1 MAEIVAYKA
10 VWTIQQEV
18 YPSGMSASAYYD
30 PVEVGETVSLQST
43 VSGFDDY
50 DIAYQWQRSA
60 DGQTWTDIADAT
72 GEVYAFTLA
81 AADIGAFFRV
91 LATASQGG
99 QTVSTIASDA
109 VEMQAAEE
117 GGE

>member
-1 MAEIVAYKA
+1 MAEIIAYKA

-18 YPSGMSASAYYD
+18 YPDDQSVSVYYD
-30 PVEVGETVSLQST
+30 PVEIGETVSLQST
-43 VSGFDDY
+43 VAGFDDY
-50 DIAYQWQRSA
+50 EVAYQWQRST
-60 DGQTWTDIADAT
+60 DGETWADIADAT
-72 GEVYAFTLA
+72 GEVYEFTLA

-91 LATASQGG
+91 RATATQGG

>member
-10 VWTIQQEV
+10 VWTVQQEV
-18 YPSGMSASAYYD
+18 YQDSLSVSAYYD

-43 VSGFDDY
+43 VAGFGDY
-50 DIAYQWQRSA
+50 DIAYQWQRST
-60 DGQTWTDIADAT
+60 DGTTWTDIADAT
-72 GEVYAFTLA
+72 DEVYGFALA
-81 AADIGAFFRV
+81 ASDVGAFFRV

-109 VEMQAAEE
+109 VEMQAME